1 MTLEYLDGTINLRE
15 FQLLTL
21 SKRLNKEVAMNKHTQ
36 KQGLERRREDYKSI
50 TGQSL
55 YVDDLRPPS
64 VRPPLLHM
72 VVVRSLYAHA
82 EISGID
88 LAAARSLP
96 GVVAAFEGAELVPG
110 MRSLETIPVPELRK
124 PERRP
129 LAVGRTRYVGD
140 PVAVILA
147 ESRAIAEDALNLV
160 EVDYEIL
167 AAVTDPE
174 AALEADA
181 PRLYDELDSNVA
193 FFQQSG
199 GGDIEAAFEHA
210 DSIINLRLVN
220 QRLAPSSLEPRAC
233 LFDFDSSR
241 GELSAWVSS
250 QSVFRAR
257 ETLAAFLG
265 LDPNCIHVHNADVG
279 GAFGAKTNFLGEEI
293 IAALLAVKLERPV
306 KWIEQRGENLQ
317 AQSQGRGQI
326 NYVEA
331 AVQNDGKLL
340 GLRIR
345 SIADLGAFL
354 AYATAMI
361 PARTPSMVCGPYQVQ
376 AIDSQMVGV
385 FTNKATT
392 APYRGA
398 GRPEATYIL
407 ERTMDRIAHELG
419 IDPAE
424 VRRRNFISPQAFP
437 YKTVTGVVYDSGNY
451 QAALERVLELSNYT
465 EWRAKQDQYRKNAK
479 LLGIGI
485 ASFIEL
491 SGDNVPLK
499 GNAPREA
506 ATVRI
511 RQDGT
516 IHVQCAV
523 AHNGQGHFTAFAQ
536 IVASALNV
544 PATTVEVS
552 MNDSDLPGYSIGTYS
567 SRITQI
573 AGSAILLAAEAV
585 KEKALYLASEVLEAA
600 AVDLVVED
608 GQVIVRGTPTRTVTL
623 GELARMVEENP
634 DLIEREAPNP
644 ANGTPIE
651 GLAAWHD
658 FSSPG
663 ATYSSGTHI
672 AVVEIDPETGEIH
685 ILHYVAV
692 DDCGNVINHFLV
704 EAQIHGGL
712 AQGIGQALYE
722 EVVYDQHGQLLTSSF
737 MDYAMPIASMMP
749 QFETDFIESP
759 SPYNPLGAKGAG
771 ESGCIGGPPAIVNA
785 VLDALAPLGIKT
797 IDMPMK
803 PETIWTLLQAA
814 RQGTLTQSDPSPL
827 PVFPQKQ

>member
-1 MTLEYLDGTINLRE
+1 
-15 FQLLTL
+15 
-21 SKRLNKEVAMNKHTQ
+21 MNKHTQ
-36 KQGLERRREDYKSI
+36 KHGLERRREDYKSI
-50 TGQSL
+50 TGQSR
-55 YVDDLRPPS
+55 YVDDLRLPTA
-64 VRPPLLHM
+64 RTLHM

-82 EISGID
+82 EINSIE
-88 LAAARSLP
+88 LATAQSLP
-96 GVVAAFEGAELVPG
+96 GVFAAFAGEELVSG
-110 MRSLETIPVPELRK
+110 MRSIETIAVPGLRK

-129 LAVGRTRYVGD
+129 LAVGRARYVGD
-140 PVAVILA
+140 PVAIILA
-147 ESRAIAEDALNLV
+147 ESRAIAEDALDLV
-160 EVDYEIL
+160 EVDYNIL
-167 AAVTDPE
+167 PAVTDPE
-174 AALEADA
+174 VALEADA

-210 DSIINLRLVN
+210 DTILKLRLVN

-265 LDPNCIHVHNADVG
+265 LDPGRIHVHNADVG

-293 IAALLAVKLERPV
+293 IAALLAVKFGRPV
-306 KWIEQRGENLQ
+306 KWVEQRGENLQ

-331 AVQNDGKLL
+331 AVRNDGKLL

-354 AYATAMI
+354 AFATAMI
-361 PARTPSMVCGPYQVQ
+361 PARTPSMVCGPYQLEAV
-376 AIDSQMVGV
+376 DSQMVGV

-407 ERTMDRIAHELG
+407 ERTMDRIAHELC

-437 YKTVTGVVYDSGNY
+437 HKTVTGIVYDSGNY

-465 EWRAKQDQYRKNAK
+465 EWRAKQREYRKNAASK
-479 LLGIGI
+479 PLGIGI

-491 SGDNVPLK
+491 SGDNVPLR
-499 GNAPREA
+499 GTAPREA

-544 PATTVEVS
+544 PVTAVEVS
-552 MNDSDLPGYSIGTYS
+552 MNDSDLPGYSVGTYS
-567 SRITQI
+567 SRITQV

-585 KEKALYLASEVLEAA
+585 KGKILRLAAEVLEAA
-600 AVDLVVED
+600 PVDLVVED
-608 GQVIVRGTPTRTVTL
+608 GQVIVRGTPTRSVAL
-623 GELARMVEENP
+623 SELARMVEEHP

-644 ANGTPIE
+644 ANGHPIE

-672 AVVEIDPETGEIH
+672 AVVEIDPDTGEIH
-685 ILHYVAV
+685 ILHYTAV

-712 AQGIGQALYE
+712 AQGIGQALCE
-722 EVVYDQHGQLLTSSF
+722 EVVYDQNGQLLTGSF
-737 MDYAMPIASMMP
+737 MDYAMPNASLMP
-749 QFETDFIESP
+749 QFVTDFIESP

-785 VLDALAPLGIKT
+785 VLDALAPLGIKA

-803 PETIWTLLQAA
+803 PEKIWTLLQDA
-814 RQGTLTQSDPSPL
+814 RQGTLTQTDPSPL
-827 PVFPQKQ
+827 PIFAQKTKQ